1 MTHAKHFNQET
12 IMSSSQNPGY
22 AGDISPADAWAQV
35 QAGEA
40 LLVDVRTPEEQ
51 KWVGRVPG
59 AIPVPWL
66 IDNGQRQNPD
76 FQGEQREEGGGEY
89 VFHREPFKRLLRDIA
104 VRITEKDCAGEPS
117 DVGTSLR
124 MSSTSRA

>member
-1 MTHAKHFNQET
+1 
-12 IMSSSQNPGY
+12 MSSSQTPGY

-66 IDNGQRQNPD
+66 IDNGQRQRGRW
-76 FQGEQREEGGGEY
+76 QGRYRG
-89 VFHREPFKRLLRDIA
+89 RLHECLEHPGRLRG
-104 VRITEKDCAGEPS
+104 TAG
-117 DVGTSLR
+117 
-124 MSSTSRA
+124 

>member
-1 MTHAKHFNQET
+1 
-12 IMSSSQNPGY
+12 MSSSQNPGY

-51 KWVGRVPG
+51 KWVGRVPS

-76 FQGEQREEGGGEY
+76 FLAQLAQEVVEGEGSLGELGGGEQ
-89 VFHREPFKRLLRDIA
+89 VRDVQRRGRA
-104 VRITEKDCAGEPS
+104 DDG
-117 DVGTSLR
+117 VG
-124 MSSTSRA
+124 

>member
-1 MTHAKHFNQET
+1 
-12 IMSSSQNPGY
+12 MSSSQNPGY

-66 IDNGQRQNPD
+66 LLCRSGVRSVAAGKAATEAGYTNVWNILGGFEGPLDENRQRNRVAGWRFEGMPWE
-76 FQGEQREEGGGEY
+76 QG
-89 VFHREPFKRLLRDIA
+89 
-104 VRITEKDCAGEPS
+104 
-117 DVGTSLR
+117 
-124 MSSTSRA
+124 